1 MKSSLYEIGNKISGP
16 IFFNYVLWV
25 LKNAE
30 QKNIKT
36 LYFLARDGFL
46 LWKIAQIL
54 SKKLGMDIECR
65 YLYCSRYSLR
75 LPTYHFIEEKEAM
88 ELIFSNSNEITLK
101 NIFVRTGFDKNDIE
115 KVLNS
120 LGINTDIN
128 EESSYQKVNS
138 IKNKIFESAIY
149 QKLLEEKSVNAYN
162 NITAY
167 FKQEKIFDYEHIGI
181 VDSGW
186 TGSMQRS
193 LRQIIEHNGKNVK
206 ITGFY
211 FGMFTKPKD
220 IKDGEYCSW
229 YFSKSENFWHKVL
242 FCNNVLE
249 CMLSAPHAMTI
260 GYQQLNNKWQPIYK
274 KTENKA
280 IFYKLVN
287 EQIKGC
293 IDYVNDNIQIKS
305 SLNFNNSIALKD
317 SFKILSKFMV
327 FAKKSEVD
335 AYSEFLFCDDVSEE
349 YSQSLAGK
357 AQIKYLKNYLI
368 IPRIIR
374 KIFRKKLNDKFKGLF
389 WAYGTAAY
397 LPKHKRIWYRLNIII
412 WEMLRYLL
420 K

>member
-16 IFFNYVLWV
+16 VFFNYVLWI
-25 LKNAE
+25 LKSAQQNG
-30 QKNIKT
+30 IKT

-54 SKKLGMDIECR
+54 IKKFGIDIECR

-75 LPTYHFIEEKEAM
+75 LPTYYFIDEKEAI

-120 LGINTDIN
+120 LGLNIYIN
-128 EESSYQKVNS
+128 EELSYQKVNLL
-138 IKNKIFESAIY
+138 KNKIFANAIY
-149 QKLLEEKSVNAYN
+149 KKLLEEKSINAYN
-162 NITAY
+162 DITAY

-193 LRQIIEHNGKNVK
+193 LRQIIEHYGKNVK

-211 FGMFTKPKD
+211 FGMFNKPKD
-220 IKDGEYCSW
+220 IKDGEYCNW
-229 YFSKSENFWHKVL
+229 YFSENKNFWYKVL

-249 CMLSAPHAMTI
+249 CMLSAPHEMTI
-260 GYQQLNNKWQPIYK
+260 GYQQFNNKWQPIYK
-274 KTENKA
+274 KSKDKA
-280 IFYKLVN
+280 SFYKLVN
-287 EQIKGC
+287 KQIKGC
-293 IDYVNDNIQIKS
+293 IDYVNDSVKNET
-305 SLNFNNSIALKD
+305 LVNFNNDTALKE
-317 SFKILSKFMV
+317 SFKILCKFMV

-335 AYSEFLFCDDVSEE
+335 AYNEFLFCDDVSEE

-357 AQIKYLKNYLI
+357 SQVKYLKNYLI

-374 KIFRKKLNDKFKGLF
+374 KIFRRKLNDKFKGLF

-397 LPKHKRIWYRLNIII
+397 LPKYKRIWYRINIII